1 MPLKEASAREFTREE
16 VMQHGFPGDLWIIV
30 HNQVFNVS
38 EFCEEHPGGFEILLE
53 FGGMDA
59 TDAFEN
65 KGHSRHAYSIL
76 TKFYIGEVVASQRIG
91 DEPPQM
97 ISNEVVDSSLLKL
110 TNFPFRASTCTLRRA
125 NG

>member
-97 ISNEVVDSSLLKL
+97 ISNEGQHVH
-110 TNFPFRASTCTLRRA
+110 STTSQRVA
-125 NG
+125 AAQ